1 MSHRVLVVDDSAAVR
16 KFVAFAL
23 RMVGCQSIEAM
34 DGQDGL
40 EQLAR
45 NPDTCLVV
53 TDLNMPNMDGLTL
66 IRELKASGGYAR
78 IPVVIL
84 SSEQDEPIREISR
97 QAGADAYLVKPL
109 SPETLQQTV
118 QILLGPTRKS
128 A

>member
-34 DGQDGL
+34 DGQDAL

-45 NPDTCLVV
+45 NPDTDLIV